1 LAVLDQPK
9 KKGPVMTDQEI
20 INQAIAILES
30 RLQTPE
36 HFVTCPSD
44 TRAYLKLHLAE
55 LEHESFQVMLLNSKH
70 GVLGLEELSK
80 GTIDQAPVYPR
91 EVVKLAL
98 KFNAAAV
105 IFAHNHPSGN
115 EEPSM
120 ADEHLTQSLVEAL
133 KLINVRVLD
142 HFVVGNGVYSFAEN
156 GLLLSPVV

>member
-1 LAVLDQPK
+1 
-9 KKGPVMTDQEI
+9 
-20 INQAIAILES
+20 
-30 RLQTPE
+30 
-36 HFVTCPSD
+36 
-44 TRAYLKLHLAE
+44 LKLHLAE

-98 KFNAAAV
+98 KFNVAAV

-120 ADEHLTQSLVEAL
+120 ADERLTQSLVEAL
-133 KLINVRVLD
+133 RLINVRVLD
-142 HFVVGNGVYSFAEN
+142 HTRLQKMGYF
-156 GLLLSPVV
+156 